1 MISQKSSKKVNTTLA
16 LAEYLG
22 LSRWTV
28 SRALNGHAG
37 VKAET
42 VERVNAAMKTLGFSP
57 NALARG
63 LRGGKTGAVGICFH
77 TFGTPVFSKKLIAL
91 QDSLRRRGYSAIIEL
106 IEDDAAAENRVIRH
120 FLSLKV
126 EGIIFVGGPQA
137 VNIEFVR
144 ELRNNNSLSVLVI
157 DPFSES
163 DLPRIS
169 LDRGYAIRVS
179 LEKLYELGHRKIA
192 VLGIRPDVIYGS
204 ERVASLDKVSKKLGL
219 EWGKSVKLIIDEES
233 RRMDF
238 DAGRKLGGKFLE
250 EARDCSAIMAI
261 NDQVAIG
268 AMRVLLE
275 NGLSVPSDVSLIGFD
290 NLDCSSHLHP
300 TLASVDQRIEYFTE
314 ESVEML
320 VQQIVEGPQ
329 DEVEAKLVEPELV
342 LGESMAPAGKSQDF
356 AQ

>member
-1 MISQKSSKKVNTTLA
+1 MIPRKSSKKVNTTLA
-16 LAEYLG
+16 LAEHLG

-42 VERVNAAMKTLGFSP
+42 VERVKAAMQTLGFSP

-63 LRGGKTGAVGICFH
+63 LRGGKTGVVGICFQ

-91 QDSLRRRGYSAIIEL
+91 QESLRKRGYSGIIEL
-106 IEDDAAAENRVIRH
+106 IEDDAEAENRVIRH

-137 VNIEFVR
+137 ENLEFVR
-144 ELRNNNSLSVLVI
+144 ELRDSNSLSVLAI

-169 LDRGYAIRVS
+169 LDRGHAMRIS
-179 LEKLYELGHRKIA
+179 LEKLFELGHRKIA
-192 VLGIRPDVIYGS
+192 VLGIRADVIYGA
-204 ERVASLDKVSKKLGL
+204 ERVASLDKVAKELGL
-219 EWGKSVKLIIDEES
+219 EWGKSLKLIVDEES
-233 RRMDF
+233 LEMDY
-238 DAGRKLGGKFLE
+238 DTGHRLAKRFLE
-250 EARDCSAIMAI
+250 EASDCTAVLAI
-261 NDQVAIG
+261 NDPVAIG
-268 AMRVLLE
+268 AMRVFLKS
-275 NGLSVPSDVSLIGFD
+275 GLSIPGDVSLIGFD

-314 ESVEML
+314 QAVEML
-320 VQQIVEGPQ
+320 VLQMGEAPQ
-329 DEVEAKLVEPELV
+329 NGVAVKSVKPELV
-342 LGESMAPAGKSQDF
+342 LGESIAPA
-356 AQ
+356 A

>member
-1 MISQKSSKKVNTTLA
+1 MTSQKSSKKVDTTLA
-16 LAEYLG
+16 LAEHLG

-28 SRALNGHAG
+28 SRALNGHVG

-42 VERVNAAMKTLGFSP
+42 VERVDAAMKTLGFSP

-63 LRGGKTGAVGICFH
+63 LRVGKTGAVGICFH

-137 VNIEFVR
+137 VNLEFVR
-144 ELRNNNSLSVLVI
+144 ELRNNNSVSVLVI

-169 LDRGYAIRVS
+169 LDRGFAMRVS

-192 VLGIRPDVIYGS
+192 VLGIRQDVIYGA
-204 ERVASLDKVSKKLGL
+204 ERVASLDKVSKELGL

-238 DAGRKLGGKFLE
+238 DAGRKLGGKLLE

-268 AMRVLLE
+268 AMRVLME
-275 NGLSVPSDVSLIGFD
+275 NDLSVPDDVSLIGFD

-314 ESVEML
+314 EAVGML
-320 VQQIVEGPQ
+320 VEQIVEGPQ
-329 DEVEAKLVEPELV
+329 DEVEAKLVEPKLV
-342 LGESMAPAGKSQDF
+342 LGESMAPAGKSREF
-356 AQ
+356 AR

>member
-1 MISQKSSKKVNTTLA
+1 M
-16 LAEYLG
+16 
-22 LSRWTV
+22 
-28 SRALNGHAG
+28 
-37 VKAET
+37 
-42 VERVNAAMKTLGFSP
+42 
-57 NALARG
+57 
-63 LRGGKTGAVGICFH
+63 
-77 TFGTPVFSKKLIAL
+77 IAL

-137 VNIEFVR
+137 VNLELVR

-169 LDRGYAIRVS
+169 LDRGYAMRVS

-192 VLGIRPDVIYGS
+192 VLGIRQDVIYGA
-204 ERVASLDKVSKKLGL
+204 ERVASLDKVSKELGL
-219 EWGKSVKLIIDEES
+219 EWGKSVKLIIDKES

-238 DAGRKLGGKFLE
+238 DAGRKLGHKFLL

-275 NGLSVPSDVSLIGFD
+275 NGLSVPGDVSLIGFD

-314 ESVEML
+314 EAVEML

-342 LGESMAPAGKSQDF
+342 LGESMAPAGKSRDF